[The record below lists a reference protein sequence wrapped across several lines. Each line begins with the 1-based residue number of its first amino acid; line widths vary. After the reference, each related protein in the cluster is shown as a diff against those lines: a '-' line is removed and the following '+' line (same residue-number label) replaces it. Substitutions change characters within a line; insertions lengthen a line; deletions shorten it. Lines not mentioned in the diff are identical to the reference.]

1 MESGEINMSQPYR
14 LRRRIIDLAVCLI
27 LCGVTLTF
35 CFFVAYIPRSAT
47 ITMDSFPFMIP
58 VTNFYSVEEF
68 PDRVGNYR
76 WSSGESAISLP
87 NPGGPITVGFIMA
100 GGPGRTV
107 PVRLYAQDAAYE
119 LIVTPEPRTYT
130 FVISATWEERL
141 SVTMTAPTFE
151 ERHRRLGV
159 VVSDIQVDGGHTI
172 SGFLVAALLTTV
184 LGCYILPRQIGVRIR
199 WSVVIVSLV
208 LCLLMVWQLSSLWYY
223 ALFVPLLWFV
233 LGMNFVVGL
242 FNHLRTRT
250 EGAAILPVTP
260 SRERIF
266 ITSFGVL
273 VAVNVSIF
281 TSLYLLFPR
290 IRYLLFFEDQLIES
304 IAAMLLLG
312 VCLSGI
318 VMMASFW
325 SMALQRAIASVF
337 ASASLVGFLD
347 EVSYGQRFFG
357 FSTWYIYDKPVDGVH
372 DILDILR
379 VMPASDRM
387 WFFLLMAVMALI
399 VSVILWKTYVYWSH
413 MVSFVRTRD
422 GKLMGLFLLI
432 SLVCVIL
439 STTIDFLRLQPGWF
453 AFAEELLEMNVTL
466 ALLFALF
473 SVALPRRVS

>member
-1 MESGEINMSQPYR
+1 
-14 LRRRIIDLAVCLI
+14 
-27 LCGVTLTF
+27 
-35 CFFVAYIPRSAT
+35 
-47 ITMDSFPFMIP
+47 MDSRPFVIP
-58 VTNFYSVEEF
+58 LTNFQGVEEF
-68 PDRVGNYR
+68 PDQDRVGSYR
-76 WSSGESAISLP
+76 WSGGESSISLP

-107 PVRLYAQDAAYE
+107 PVRLYTQDAAYE

-151 ERHRRLGV
+151 ERYRRLGV
-159 VVSDIQVDGGHTI
+159 VVSDIQVDGGHTVP
-172 SGFLVAALLTTV
+172 GFMVAALLATV
-184 LGCYILPRQIGVRIR
+184 LGCYTLPRQIGVRIR
-199 WSVVIVSLV
+199 WSIVIVGLIV
-208 LCLLMVWQLSSLWYY
+208 CFLMVWQLSPLWYY
-223 ALFVPLLWFV
+223 ALLVPLLWFV
-233 LGMNFVVGL
+233 VGMNFVVGL
-242 FNHLRTRT
+242 FHHLHTQSER
-250 EGAAILPVTP
+250 AAIPTVTR

-266 ITSFGVL
+266 ITSFGML

-281 TSLYLLFPR
+281 IALYLLFPN

-312 VCLSGI
+312 VCLSGM
-318 VMMASFW
+318 VVMASFW
-325 SMALQRAIASVF
+325 SIAIQRIIAGIFVL
-337 ASASLVGFLD
+337 ASLVGFLD

-357 FSTWYIYDKPVDGVH
+357 FPTWYVYGKPVDGVH
-372 DILDILR
+372 DILDISR
-379 VMPASDRM
+379 VMPASDQM

-399 VSVILWKTYVYWSH
+399 VSVILWKTYAYWSH
-413 MVSFVRTRD
+413 MVSFMRTRD

-439 STTIDFLRLQPGWF
+439 STTIDYLRLQSGWF
-453 AFAEELLEMNVTL
+453 PFAEELLEMNVAL